1 MRLPVQRLRVLKRSV
16 LAIGMATVL
25 QAGTCNLSATEQQLL
40 NENEVLGVAGTVIGN
55 LVANTINFF
64 LNNALIGIYG

>member
-1 MRLPVQRLRVLKRSV
+1 MRFPVRRLSMLKRGM
-16 LAIGMATVL
+16 LAIGIATVF
-25 QAGTCNLSATEQQLL
+25 QAGACSLTPTEQQLL